1 MSIHDSSASS
11 VAASPLN
18 PHPVAEQARSTITSD
33 QFRSAFR
40 NHAGGVAVITADAG
54 HGPVG
59 LTATSVIS
67 VSLDPPLVVFSVSE
81 LSSSTPT
88 ILEADTVVIHLLGAD
103 QIHIAKLCSTSGID
117 RFADTSIWSRLVT
130 GEPFFP
136 SAHAW
141 IRGKVVNK
149 MAAGGSTVI
158 AVQALQARSPDAN
171 DASVPLAAPL
181 VYHNRTWH
189 ILGEYSKHQAPAA
202 SPQTQ
207 EAVGTSA
214 GKCQSSAEPGAP
226 EACVIRLDESGTVNR
241 RNAER

>member
-1 MSIHDSSASS
+1 MSMSTHNSSAS
-11 VAASPLN
+11 AKPPADN
-18 PHPVAEQARSTITSD
+18 PVIELAGATITSD
-33 QFRSAFR
+33 EFRSAFR

-54 HGPVG
+54 SGPVG

-88 ILEADTVVIHLLGAD
+88 ILASDTVVIHLLGAD
-103 QIHIAKLCSTSGID
+103 QIDIAKLCSTSGID

-141 IRGKVVNK
+141 IRGKIVNR

-158 AVQALQARSPDAN
+158 AVQALQAMSPDAS
-171 DASVPLAAPL
+171 DTSLTVAAPL

-189 ILGEYSKHQAPAA
+189 ILGDHSKA
-202 SPQTQ
+202 
-207 EAVGTSA
+207 
-214 GKCQSSAEPGAP
+214 
-226 EACVIRLDESGTVNR
+226 
-241 RNAER
+241 